1 MSRKQAQKGKKNKNT
16 KKTKSTKTGSQ
27 LPEFDKYF
35 YYQKSVQSP
44 ENDVV
49 YLKDAYRELKGKNPK
64 SLRED
69 FCGTFLICCEWA
81 KMHSDHQAIGVDLDP
96 EPIQY
101 GMENYLPDLKDYQQ
115 ERVNVLQKNVLDPNL
130 PQADIVAAL
139 NFSYSIFKTRDL
151 LRQYYKNCYD
161 TLNKDGIL
169 VCDIFG
175 GSQCYEPNEEETEHT
190 EHKFSYFWDQ
200 DSWDPVTNEGMF
212 YIHFKRK
219 GEKKREK
226 VFTYDWRMWSIP
238 EMREIMH
245 EAGFSK
251 THVYW
256 EGTTDD
262 GEGDGEFKRVEKGE
276 DCESWVAYV
285 VGEK

>member
-1 MSRKQAQKGKKNKNT
+1 MSKKQAQKGKKNKNT
-16 KKTKSTKTGSQ
+16 KKTKSTKAGSQ

-81 KMHSDHQAIGVDLDP
+81 KMHSDNQAIGVDLDP
-96 EPIQY
+96 EPIKY

>member
-1 MSRKQAQKGKKNKNT
+1 MSKKQAQKGKKSKDS
-16 KKTKSTKTGSQ
+16 KKSKGKKSGSQ
-27 LPEFDKYF
+27 LPDFDKYF

-44 ENDVV
+44 ENDVI
-49 YLKDAYRELKGKNPK
+49 YLRDAYKELKGTNPTT
-64 SLRED
+64 LRED

-81 KMHSDHQAIGVDLDP
+81 KMHGDHQAIGVDLDP

-101 GMENYLPDLKDYQQ
+101 GMENYLPELKDYQQ
-115 ERVNVLQKNVLDPNL
+115 DRINILQRNVLDSNL

-139 NFSYSIFKTRDL
+139 NFSYSLFKTRDL
-151 LRQYYKNCYD
+151 LRQYFKNSYE
-161 TLNKDGIL
+161 TLNKNGIF

-190 EHKFSYFWDQ
+190 DHKFSYFWDQ

-238 EMREIMH
+238 ELREIMH

-262 GEGDGEFKRVEKGE
+262 GEGDGEFKRVEHGE

>member
-1 MSRKQAQKGKKNKNT
+1 MSKKQASKSKKPKNK
-16 KKTKSTKTGSQ
+16 KPLK
-27 LPEFDKYF
+27 EFDKYF
-35 YYQKSVQSP
+35 YYQNSVQSP

-49 YLKDAYRELKGKNPK
+49 YLRDAYRELKGNLPK
-64 SLRED
+64 VMRED
-69 FCGTFLICCEWA
+69 FCGTFKICCEWA
-81 KMHSDHQAIGVDLDP
+81 KMNDDHKAIGVDLDA

-101 GMENYLPDLKDYQQ
+101 GKKNYLPDLKDYQQ
-115 ERVNVLQKNVLDPNL
+115 KRVEILQKNVLDAKL
-130 PQADIVAAL
+130 PAADIIAAL
-139 NFSYSIFKTRDL
+139 NFSYSIFKTRAV
-151 LRQYYKNCYD
+151 LRDYFKNCYA
-161 TLNKDGIL
+161 TLNKSGIL

-175 GSQCYEPNEEETEHT
+175 GSQCYEPNEEETEHSSDN
-190 EHKFSYFWDQ
+190 FSYFWDQ

-226 VFTYDWRMWSIP
+226 VFTYDWRLWSIP
-238 EMREIMH
+238 ELREIME
-245 EAGFSK
+245 EAGFSR
-251 THVYW
+251 THIYW

-276 DCESWVAYV
+276 DCESWIAYV